1 GRPPRQVPGDGGGLR
16 AGDDGN
22 RRERTSRAA
31 GGLSPLE
38 LIDSPQFPDV
48 EDRHRRPAEEGAA
61 LVAEARVREGDVVSA
76 DTTKFDRITDKA
88 LDALEACLDE
98 HRTDAD
104 HLRLR
109 NLQLQAAQTIISNR
123 IKVDD
128 TLLRRQQLDI
138 MPKIIAMLKEEKEL
152 LRREDE
158 SRLGVA

>member
-1 GRPPRQVPGDGGGLR
+1 
-16 AGDDGN
+16 
-22 RRERTSRAA
+22 
-31 GGLSPLE
+31 
-38 LIDSPQFPDV
+38 V
-48 EDRHRRPAEEGAA
+48 EDRHRGSAAEGTA
-61 LVAEARVREGDVVSA
+61 LAAEARIRQGDVVSA
-76 DTTKFDRITDKA
+76 DTSKFDRITDKA

-138 MPKIIAMLKEEKEL
+138 MPKIIQMLKEEKEL
-152 LRREDE
+152 LRQEDE
-158 SRLGVA
+158 RRLGAA